1 MLRITDFML
10 DGDILTVTVLVEC
23 DENLAYKLSV
33 DMRSEYCL
41 SVSSEIP
48 DEYRDYKRRAQ
59 QELSRYRGKQ
69 LPRMIEL
76 IWNT

>member
-1 MLRITDFML
+1 MLRIIDFRL
-10 DGDILTVTVLVEC
+10 DGNILTVTVLVEC
-23 DENLAYKLSV
+23 DENRAYTLSV

-41 SVSSEIP
+41 SVSCDIP

>member
-23 DENLAYKLSV
+23 DENRAYKLSV

-48 DEYRDYKRRAQ
+48 YEYRDYKRRAQ

>member
-1 MLRITDFML
+1 MLRITDFIL
-10 DGDILTVTVLVEC
+10 DGNILTVTVQIEG
-23 DENLAYKLSV
+23 DPERAYRLSV
-33 DMRSEYCL
+33 DMSTEYCL
-41 SVSSEIP
+41 SRGSDIP

-59 QELSRYRGKQ
+59 QELSRYRGSQ